1 MSHFLDTSGEMDKS
15 GGYQDLPPRLE
26 ALNLGPDSAPQINSI
41 DISTPFDREAAN
53 SKSSHATDESFMH
66 NTMEELC
73 RKQSK
78 SRKKYSSTSS
88 VYAEHTLSDPNNDQL
103 IYWYVYPN
111 FFFDHTN
118 MLTFDYI

>member
-53 SKSSHATDESFMH
+53 SKSSHATDESFMR

-78 SRKKYSSTSS
+78 SSTSS
-88 VYAEHTLSDPNNDQL
+88 VYAEHALSDPNNDQL
-103 IYWYVYPN
+103 IYWYVSPH

-118 MLTFDYI
+118 KVTFDYI